1 MSDESAISL
10 EMGDSDSEL
19 GSPSGWLQTHRGHDE
34 LSRITRKRKAGEKLL
49 RGSPCFRLLEELV
62 TTERNFVMQLQACAE
77 SYEKPMRQSHLL
89 HSASPGLV
97 DLLFA
102 DLRDVRRLHIGFLN
116 ELEEIWD
123 DEYSRLEA
131 LRVEGVPLEQ
141 LRMRTAP
148 FIALLRS
155 MLEGAAFVVAYT
167 HWYATPLEERQRP
180 LQRLVQKDSA
190 VRAMIDQLKRSNG
203 KDVPFFL
210 RLPLRVLPRYNLLLD
225 ALAKEIRR
233 QGNSSHSIT
242 PDSTATAAR
251 ELVAHLERTEK
262 SMSHMGD
269 AIEVARSADCR
280 SVHLD
285 ILQASDLPTEPSS
298 NRRAAVQHI
307 VEARVV

>member
-123 DEYSRLEA
+123 DEFSRLDNNA
-131 LRVEGVPLEQ
+131 LRQP
-141 LRMRTAP
+141 
-148 FIALLRS
+148 
-155 MLEGAAFVVAYT
+155 
-167 HWYATPLEERQRP
+167 
-180 LQRLVQKDSA
+180 
-190 VRAMIDQLKRSNG
+190 DQLDHGSGGSNSRRG
-203 KDVPFFL
+203 RPSQVT
-210 RLPLRVLPRYNLLLD
+210 RV
-225 ALAKEIRR
+225 A
-233 QGNSSHSIT
+233 
-242 PDSTATAAR
+242 STARCGRR
-251 ELVAHLERTEK
+251 EGGVAVK
-262 SMSHMGD
+262 SSCGG
-269 AIEVARSADCR
+269 
-280 SVHLD
+280 
-285 ILQASDLPTEPSS
+285 
-298 NRRAAVQHI
+298 
-307 VEARVV
+307 